1 MKLGRGSGIALIV
14 AMCAIV
20 LALFLVPIRT
30 FADEENAA
38 ETAVSA
44 AATATPSTA
53 DSTET
58 AGSST
63 DSTSAKTATDTLSES
78 AATDASSSSSAS
90 ELFAYGISSS
100 ATGTGALSNPQGSD
114 ANADVVDSAA
124 TPSLK
129 ATLQVASSTPI
140 AVKSEI
146 VNNISIHYV
155 ENGNER
161 IILYCMNNDLAWPD
175 SSEGSSIPYT
185 EGYLTE
191 DYFANTLHKTKEE
204 YEQCMKELEYL
215 LYAGY
220 PYNGMNLYTV
230 TDKGKEI
237 TESEFNEL
245 LEVPD
250 RLRSDFHEQ
259 LGDAVF
265 TYSDYTQDPSDSST
279 NMYRISQFLQKV
291 YELGATGTTASGM
304 TRAEVFSTD
313 FYKAAYC
320 MSAYYY
326 GGTPLATYDKFYAR
340 DGSYVTIAQANDATQ
355 NAVWALLTTYGVPDN
370 DIPESIYDSDSLVTK
385 MLAAARAGA
394 NLQMAEPDSNSVTVS
409 GDTKFVFDPESG
421 IWRTGWI
428 TISEP
433 ETYRGVY
440 TLSLPDGL
448 TALSEDGTTT
458 TSVKA
463 GTRFRISST
472 EKPTEE
478 KNLDLS
484 TTLVWT
490 EGIKQY
496 SPQSGLVAPS
506 GKEYQHML
514 GEVIHTIKLS
524 KNLTLQPAQDGHLK
538 VSKKVTGEA
547 NSTTE
552 FTFKVALDNT
562 NINGTYG
569 GMTFTNGVATV
580 TLKDGE
586 FATAEHLPAGTKYTV
601 TEADSNSY
609 RKSATGET
617 GDIEDEK
624 TAVAAFTNLRLYSLT
639 VEKTVSGTANESSNQ
654 KFPIVIKLKNADGD
668 NVSDTFK
675 YTGGVADSGSVD
687 KPADGSLTFANGE
700 ATIKLKAGQKIA
712 LSGIPSGYSYSVSED
727 NVTEG
732 VYDDND
738 ANHTSYTV
746 TGTTGTDF
754 CRLDSDASV
763 TITNTVRTGSLTVK
777 KQVTKE
783 VNPTSSFRIK
793 VTLTGAGTGLSGTYG
808 DMTFND
814 GIATFDLKDN
824 ESITATGLPEGTT
837 YTVEENSYDDYTT
850 TYAGNNGTIGVGT
863 DSVVT
868 VTNERKPIAL
878 PLTGSDGVGPTYL
891 AGIAVLAAA
900 AVWMHIRRNASVKGG
915 DGRD

>member
-1 MKLGRGSGIALIV
+1 MKLGRGSGTALIA

-30 FADEENAA
+30 FAGEESAA
-38 ETAVSA
+38 ETAAST
-44 AATATPSTA
+44 AATVTPSAA

-63 DSTSAKTATDTLSES
+63 DSTSAKTATGTSS
-78 AATDASSSSSAS
+78 ATAATDTSSSSSPS
-90 ELFAYGISSS
+90 ELSASGLSSS
-100 ATGTGALSNPQGSD
+100 VTGIGALANLQGLG
-114 ANADVVDSAA
+114 ANADVEGSAA
-124 TPSLK
+124 TPSLN

-146 VNNISIHYV
+146 VNNIAIYYV

-161 IILYCMNNDLAWPD
+161 IILYCMNDKLAWPN
-175 SSEGSSIPYT
+175 SSQGSSIPYI

-191 DYFANTLHKTKEE
+191 DYFVNTLHKTKEE

-265 TYSDYTQDPSDSST
+265 TYSDYTQDSSDSST
-279 NMYRISQFLQKV
+279 NMYRIFQFLQEV
-291 YELGATGTTASGM
+291 YKLGATGTTASGM
-304 TRAEVFSTD
+304 TRAEVCSTD
-313 FYKAAYC
+313 FYKAAFC
-320 MSAYYY
+320 MLNYFY
-326 GGTPLATYDKFYAR
+326 GGTPLATYDFFYAR
-340 DGSYVTIAQANDATQ
+340 DGSYVTIAQANEATQ
-355 NAVWALLTTYGVPDN
+355 NAVWALLTTYGVPYN
-370 DIPESIYDSDSLVTK
+370 DISESNYDSDSLVTK

-421 IWRTGWI
+421 TWRTGWI

-496 SPQSGLVAPS
+496 SPQSGLVAPG

-514 GEVIHTIKLS
+514 GEVIHTVELS
-524 KNLTLQPAQDGHLK
+524 KNLTLQPAQDGNLT

-547 NSTTE
+547 NSAAV
-552 FTFKVALDNT
+552 FTFTVTLGNT
-562 NINGTYG
+562 SINGIYG
-569 GMTFTNGVATV
+569 GMTFTDGVATV
-580 TLKDGE
+580 TLQDGE
-586 FATAEHLPAGTKYTV
+586 SATAEHLPAGTTYEVAETPN
-601 TEADSNSY
+601 ADYAST
-609 RKSATGET
+609 ATGTSGTIAKDET
-617 GDIEDEK
+617 A
-624 TAVAAFTNLRLYSLT
+624 TAAFTNARLYKLMVS
-639 VEKTVSGTANESSNQ
+639 KTVSGQAADASQAFAFT
-654 KFPIVIKLKNADGD
+654 ITLKDADGKPLSGTYD
-668 NVSDTFK
+668 
-675 YTGGVADSGSVD
+675 YTGGSVSDSSATA
-687 KPADGSLTFANGE
+687 PADGTITFDANGVGSISLSSGQQI
-700 ATIKLKAGQKIA
+700 TIV
-712 LSGIPSGYSYSVSED
+712 GIPSGS
-727 NVTEG
+727 
-732 VYDDND
+732 
-738 ANHTSYTV
+738 SYTV
-746 TGTTGTDF
+746 EEATSNEDNALKYDVTSTGSSGT
-754 CRLDSDASV
+754 LSADA
-763 TITNTVRTGSLTVK
+763 TAAFTNTVQVGTLSVTKHVEGEVNSTRNFTFTVK
-777 KQVTKE
+777 LGGQGA
-783 VNPTSSFRIK
+783 N
-793 VTLTGAGTGLSGTYG
+793 LTGTYG
-808 DMTFND
+808 DMEFSN
-814 GIATFDLKDN
+814 GEATFTLADGQTKTV
-824 ESITATGLPEGTT
+824 EHLPAGAT
-837 YTVEENSYDDYTT
+837 YTVTEESNDSYTT
-850 TYAGNNGTIGVGT
+850 TSENAEGTIAKGAT
-863 DSVVT
+863 SQASF
-868 VTNERKPIAL
+868 TNTRSMSSL
-878 PLTGSDGVGPTYL
+878 PLTGSDGVGLSYL
-891 AGIAVLAAA
+891 AGIAVLAGA
-900 AVWMHIRRNASVKGG
+900 AVWMHIRRNASAKGG

>member
-1 MKLGRGSGIALIV
+1 MKLGRGSGTALIA

-30 FADEENAA
+30 FAGEESAA
-38 ETAVSA
+38 ETAASA
-44 AATATPSTA
+44 DATVTPSA
-53 DSTET
+53 DDSAGT

-63 DSTSAKTATDTLSES
+63 GSTSAKAAAGTSSATAATDT
-78 AATDASSSSSAS
+78 SSSSSPS
-90 ELFAYGISSS
+90 ELSASGLSSS
-100 ATGTGALSNPQGSD
+100 VTGIGALSNPQGSD

-129 ATLQVASSTPI
+129 ATLQVASSIPI

-161 IILYCMNNDLAWPD
+161 IILYCMNNELAWPD

-191 DYFANTLHKTKEE
+191 DYFVNALHKTKEE

-265 TYSDYTQDPSDSST
+265 TYSDYTQNPRDSST
-279 NMYRISQFLQKV
+279 NMYRISQFFQEV
-291 YELGATGTTASGM
+291 YKLGATGTTASGM
-304 TRAEVFSTD
+304 TYAEVYSTD
-313 FYKAAYC
+313 FYKAAFC
-320 MSAYYY
+320 MLNYFY
-326 GGTPLATYDKFYAR
+326 GGTPLATYDFFYAR
-340 DGSYVTIAQANDATQ
+340 DGSYATIAQANEATQ
-355 NAVWALLTTYGVPDN
+355 NAVWALLTTYGVPYN
-370 DIPESIYDSDSLVTK
+370 DISESNYDSDSLVTK

-421 IWRTGWI
+421 TWRTGWI

-478 KNLDLS
+478 KNLDFS

-514 GEVIHTIKLS
+514 GEVIHTVELS
-524 KNLTLQPAQDGHLK
+524 KNLTLQPAQDGNLT

-547 NSTTE
+547 NSAAV
-552 FTFKVALDNT
+552 FTFTVTLGNT
-562 NINGTYG
+562 SINGQYG
-569 GMTFTNGVATV
+569 DMTFTNGVANV

-586 FATAEHLPAGTKYTV
+586 SATAEHLPAGTTYGVVETP
-601 TEADSNSY
+601 NSDY
-609 RKSATGET
+609 SSATTGGSGEIAK
-617 GDIEDEK
+617 DA
-624 TAVAAFTNLRLYSLT
+624 TATATFTNTRLYKLT
-639 VEKTVSGTANESSNQ
+639 VSKTVSGTANASSDQ
-654 KFPIVIKLKNADGD
+654 EFPIVITLKDANGD
-668 NVSDTFK
+668 NVSDSFK
-675 YTGGVADSGSVD
+675 YTGSVADSGSVV
-687 KPADGSLTFANGE
+687 KPADGSLTFVDGK
-700 ATIKLKAGQKIA
+700 ATINLKAGQKIA

-727 NVTEG
+727 NVTDG

-738 ANHTSYTV
+738 PSHTSYTV
-746 TGTTGTDF
+746 TGTGSGK
-754 CRLDSDASV
+754 LDSDVSV

-783 VNPTSSFRIK
+783 VNPTSSFRIT
-793 VTLTGAGTGLSGTYG
+793 VTLSGAGTGLSGTYG
-808 DMTFND
+808 DMTFD
-814 GIATFDLKDN
+814 EGIATFDLKNN
-824 ESITATGLPEGTT
+824 ESTTATGLPEGTT
-837 YTVEENSYDDYTT
+837 YSVEENSYDDYTT
-850 TYAGNNGTIGVGT
+850 TYAGNGGTIGVGT
-863 DSVVT
+863 ESVVT

-878 PLTGSDGVGPTYL
+878 PLTGSDGVGLTYL

-900 AVWMHIRRNASVKGG
+900 AVWMHIRRNASAKGG

>member
-1 MKLGRGSGIALIV
+1 MTGI
-14 AMCAIV
+14 
-20 LALFLVPIRT
+20 
-30 FADEENAA
+30 
-38 ETAVSA
+38 
-44 AATATPSTA
+44 
-53 DSTET
+53 
-58 AGSST
+58 
-63 DSTSAKTATDTLSES
+63 
-78 AATDASSSSSAS
+78 
-90 ELFAYGISSS
+90 
-100 ATGTGALSNPQGSD
+100 GALANLQGLG
-114 ANADVVDSAA
+114 ANADVEGSAA
-124 TPSLK
+124 TPSLN

-146 VNNISIHYV
+146 VNNIAIYYV

-161 IILYCMNNDLAWPD
+161 IILYCMNDKLAWPN
-175 SSEGSSIPYT
+175 SSQGSSIPYI

-191 DYFANTLHKTKEE
+191 DYFVNTLHKTKEE

-265 TYSDYTQDPSDSST
+265 TYGDYTQDSSDSST
-279 NMYRISQFLQKV
+279 NMYRISQFLQEV
-291 YELGATGTTASGM
+291 YKLGATGTTASGM
-304 TRAEVFSTD
+304 TRAEVYSTD

-320 MSAYYY
+320 MLNYFY
-326 GGTPLATYDKFYAR
+326 GGTPLATYDIFYAR
-340 DGSYVTIAQANDATQ
+340 DGSYVTIAQANEATQ
-355 NAVWALLTTYGVPDN
+355 NAVWALLTTYGVPYN
-370 DIPESIYDSDSLVTK
+370 DISESNYDSDSLVTK

-421 IWRTGWI
+421 TWRTGWI

-514 GEVIHTIKLS
+514 GEVIHTVELS
-524 KNLTLQPAQDGHLK
+524 KNLTLQPAQDGNLT

-547 NSTTE
+547 NSAAV
-552 FTFKVALDNT
+552 FTFTVTLGNT
-562 NINGTYG
+562 SINGTYG
-569 GMTFTNGVATV
+569 GMTFTDGVATV
-580 TLKDGE
+580 QLKAGE
-586 FATAEHLPAGTKYTV
+586 SATAEHLPAETTYGVVETPN
-601 TEADSNSY
+601 ADYAST
-609 RKSATGET
+609 ATGASGSIT
-617 GDIEDEK
+617 KDA
-624 TAVAAFTNLRLYSLT
+624 TAAAAFTNARLYKLT
-639 VEKTVSGTANESSNQ
+639 VSKTVQGQAADASQAFAFTITLKDADGKPLSGTYA
-654 KFPIVIKLKNADGD
+654 
-668 NVSDTFK
+668 
-675 YTGGVADSGSVD
+675 YTGGSVSGSSATA
-687 KPADGSLTFANGE
+687 PADGTITFDANG
-700 ATIKLKAGQKIA
+700 AGSVSLSSGQQITIG
-712 LSGIPSGYSYSVSED
+712 GIPSGS
-727 NVTEG
+727 
-732 VYDDND
+732 
-738 ANHTSYTV
+738 SYTV
-746 TGTTGTDF
+746 QEATSNEDNALKYDVTYNGAQTVP
-754 CRLDSDASV
+754 SDTLSADATVAVVNAVQEGALSV
-763 TITNTVRTGSLTVK
+763 TKHVTGEVNSTRNFTFTVK
-777 KQVTKE
+777 LGGSGA
-783 VNPTSSFRIK
+783 N
-793 VTLTGAGTGLSGTYG
+793 LTGTYG
-808 DMTFND
+808 DMEFSN
-814 GIATFDLKDN
+814 GEATFTLADGQTK
-824 ESITATGLPEGTT
+824 TAEHLPAGAT
-837 YTVEENSYDDYTT
+837 YTVTEEPNDSYTT
-850 TYAGNNGTIGVGT
+850 TSENAEGTIAKGAT
-863 DSVVT
+863 SQASF
-868 VTNERKPIAL
+868 TNTRSMSSL
-878 PLTGSDGVGPTYL
+878 PLTGSDGVGLTYL

-900 AVWMHIRRNASVKGG
+900 AAWMHIRRNASAKGG